1 MPNVPQTHDIFLLWD
16 MDKWDQFNNGKGSK
30 GDDWHDMDFVC
41 NPRAPYENYY
51 WKLVIGNSFGS
62 YETDIIRLQ
71 DHKTIFPSWDP
82 PNRSGPQY
90 LMLPAHFEP
99 EYFVIHF
106 YNENRKEDDK
116 QTISNQT
123 IDLYNEY
130 LYDVYNYYESKIN
143 SFSA

>member
-1 MPNVPQTHDIFLLWD
+1 

-41 NPRAPYENYY
+41 NPIAPYVNYY
-51 WKLVIGNSFGS
+51 WKLVIGNSSGS
-62 YETDIIRLQ
+62 YSTDKLKIREYPM
-71 DHKTIFPSWDP
+71 IFPSWDP

-99 EYFVIHF
+99 TYFNIYF
-106 YNENRKEDDK
+106 YPPNSSVPDPE
-116 QTISNQT
+116 QTITNQT
-123 IDLYNEY
+123 INLYNQY
-130 LYDVYNYYESKIN
+130 LYDDYQYYESKIN